1 MVSSNHPDEH
11 DLWAGDLPPTAPP
24 NANDDPR
31 PYNIFNAPP
40 AHSYAGPTFND
51 RFASQDLSGLSGAGT
66 PSSLRDEYE
75 LHFGAHPTIGAA
87 APSPPSPPPLEFD
100 EIINLL
106 AFVPNETTG
115 STLLQGSA
123 GPTPDR
129 SAPIQ
134 APRPAP
140 IQIPTFSQASHSSF
154 EGPPMSASFPYSMY
168 SRPPPMF
175 SDVQR
180 ARSHSYGGPI
190 PGPYASSAHPS
201 VFHSPSN
208 TGFSG
213 TFHVEFQ
220 DMTPGPSR
228 LASSRPGPAQ
238 HIIQFDLDNHPPED
252 TPFPGTIQSASTP
265 LPGSPSEESS
275 FMSSP
280 TLSPAS
286 STSSLANPPSPT
298 TSRAETFRW
307 RLNSQESQGWRCDCK
322 TTAKKKK
329 RHLESCPKNPNK
341 PTIKCPCCS
350 QIFIGGSRKSALKKH
365 MLNFHKDRLYML
377 KGYKG

>member
-1 MVSSNHPDEH
+1 MATRNP
-11 DLWAGDLPPTAPP
+11 
-24 NANDDPR
+24 
-31 PYNIFNAPP
+31 
-40 AHSYAGPTFND
+40 
-51 RFASQDLSGLSGAGT
+51 
-66 PSSLRDEYE
+66 
-75 LHFGAHPTIGAA
+75 
-87 APSPPSPPPLEFD
+87 
-100 EIINLL
+100 
-106 AFVPNETTG
+106 
-115 STLLQGSA
+115 
-123 GPTPDR
+123 
-129 SAPIQ
+129 
-134 APRPAP
+134 
-140 IQIPTFSQASHSSF
+140 
-154 EGPPMSASFPYSMY
+154 
-168 SRPPPMF
+168 

-190 PGPYASSAHPS
+190 PGPYYSSAHPS

-213 TFHVEFQ
+213 TFHVPFQ
-220 DMTPGPSR
+220 DMAPGPSR
-228 LASSRPGPAQ
+228 LTSSPPGPVQ
-238 HIIQFDLDNHPPED
+238 HIIQFDLDNHPSED
-252 TPFPGTIQSASTP
+252 TSVPGTIQSVSVP
-265 LPGSPSEESS
+265 LPGSPSDDSS
-275 FMSSP
+275 FMHSP

-329 RHLESCPKNPNK
+329 RHLESCPRNPNK

-365 MLNFHKDRLYML
+365 MLNFHKDKLYML